1 MSPVHWAT
9 PLRQQL
15 LNSGELKA
23 AAGEPLVDL
32 VGPGS
37 QSVLGGPRSLPGYSH
52 PLGQRD
58 VLPDGFPG
66 QSRP

>member
-15 LNSGELKA
+15 LNSGKLKA

-37 QSVLGGPRSLPGYSH
+37 ESVLGGHSPVLRPGAADCRQTAELLPRWA
-52 PLGQRD
+52 
-58 VLPDGFPG
+58 
-66 QSRP
+66 